1 MKNSTARL
9 LRGIIKLAIA
19 VGIPAFIIGSWIFKH
34 HYSTAE
40 LIREYFILIQMLLG
54 AALGASAVHIASG
67 VKSPSLLLLAETL
80 LGAFLGG
87 WLCRGIFGLI
97 AKIVFKLGVVIAAV
111 ICAALILGSFAVGAS
126 AVLHLYEENVQ
137 RAEEIIHKSQS
148 GNVKEEL
155 RQFRSSVGSG
165 NAESALDE
173 AARRIGH
180 GIK

>member
-126 AVLHLYEENVQ
+126 TVLHMYEEKVQ
-137 RAEEIIHKSQS
+137 RAEEIIHKSQNT
-148 GNVKEEL
+148 NVSEDL
-155 RQFRSSVGSG
+155 RDFRNSDGK
-165 NAESALDE
+165 AALNE
-173 AARRIGH
+173 AKRRIGH